1 MPNKQSAGADF
12 GHKSSSILRGLRGAK
27 VVARWGEDDGQ
38 PQGLTRVGVFLGRTS
53 IPQQRAATRANPF
66 QLRRVASQTKPLQEC
81 HPERSEGSLSG
92 QRSFAALRMTKR
104 DGLLV
109 EMYWLATRA
118 PHTIPRIASPH
129 PRRPRP
135 CAIGDAIADR
145 RLGDGGQPQGPLPH
159 FTPPLPLR
167 DL

>member
-81 HPERSEGSLSG
+81 HPERSEGSLAG

-104 DGLLV
+104 DDLLF
-109 EMYWLATRA
+109 EMYWAACPKGLTGRVEVQNN
-118 PHTIPRIASPH
+118 ILNIRV
-129 PRRPRP
+129 
-135 CAIGDAIADR
+135 
-145 RLGDGGQPQGPLPH
+145 LGSSRTGIRVL
-159 FTPPLPLR
+159 L
-167 DL
+167 